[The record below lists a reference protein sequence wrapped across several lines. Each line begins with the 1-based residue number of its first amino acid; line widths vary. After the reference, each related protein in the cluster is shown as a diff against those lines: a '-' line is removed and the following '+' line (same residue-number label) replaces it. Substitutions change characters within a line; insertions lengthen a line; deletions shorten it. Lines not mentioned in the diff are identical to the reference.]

1 MPSLPVVLSEL
12 TSRVEGELVLLCA
25 RTKVDAET
33 GARIKAITSSPEEV
47 DWDYVYQ
54 LARRHSVL
62 PLIYA
67 QLSAN
72 AVANVPPDQLA
83 RRKENYQDNVAR
95 NLLLT
100 AELCRILQTFAAA
113 HIEAVPYKGSGPQ
126 FLYPRLRSKNR

>member
-1 MPSLPVVLSEL
+1 MPVASDEL
-12 TSRVEGELVLLCA
+12 TSRVEDELVLLCA

-83 RRKENYQDNVAR
+83 RLKENCQDNVAR

-100 AELCRILQTFAAA
+100 AELCRILEHSQPRGLKQFPTR
-113 HIEAVPYKGSGPQ
+113 GPALS
-126 FLYPRLRSKNR
+126 FSIRD